1 MRGFKNSLES
11 DMKFE
16 RDMLKLICKE
26 LKNLPE
32 GTLKQGKNG
41 KAVYECVTKS
51 LPPNGMRANAIAQR
65 NLLQKKK
72 CIIET
77 NLKAQERLL
86 KQYQSYRDDQILAGM
101 RPVYQKILLRTWTE
115 QAKNRERARLV
126 SQEKSITEGTAYHPE
141 HLKHRN
147 QKGEIIRS
155 KSEYIFGM
163 QYDSM
168 KIPYSYEERVY
179 WPQDAPQEAWIIK
192 KQLHIP
198 DFYVP
203 DFTFTMPDG
212 AKKYHEHLG
221 MMDKAEYM
229 ETWKKKMI
237 LYFWA
242 GVIPGRNLIITADD
256 RYGGIDMKRILP
268 ILEAELGCLIGT
280 AT

>member
-1 MRGFKNSLES
+1 MRDFKSSLDS
-11 DMKFE
+11 DIKFQQH
-16 RDMLKLICKE
+16 MLKIINREMKA
-26 LKNLPE
+26 LPE
-32 GTLKQGKNG
+32 GTLNQGKNG
-41 KAVYECVTKS
+41 RAVYENVTKS
-51 LPPNGMRANAIAQR
+51 LPLHSERAVSIAKW

-72 CIIET
+72 QIIEE
-77 NLKAQERLL
+77 NLRIQEKIVKKYR
-86 KQYQSYRDDQILAGM
+86 SYRDDCVLETM
-101 RPVYQKILLRTWTE
+101 RPVYKKILQSAWKEQDRIREEKRIALQNQKI
-115 QAKNRERARLV
+115 
-126 SQEKSITEGTAYHPE
+126 SSGTAYHPE

-198 DFYVP
+198 DFYIP

-221 MMDKAEYM
+221 MMDKADYM

-256 RYGGIDMKRILP
+256 RYGGIDMQKIMP